1 MRTLALTLIAAASL
15 GLIANPATAHPK
27 LVASSPVAGET
38 ARAPGAITLKFS
50 EKLVA
55 AFSGLSITRLP
66 GGSANGKAA
75 KVLKIYVSP
84 DGRTLIARLA
94 SPLQPGGYLVG
105 WHVVSAD
112 THRVAGSLH
121 FTAK

>member
-1 MRTLALTLIAAASL
+1 MKTLALTLIAAASF

-27 LVASSPVAGET
+27 LVASNPVAGET

-55 AFSGLSITRLP
+55 AFSGLSITRLS
-66 GGSANGKAA
+66 GGSGKAA
-75 KVLKIYVSP
+75 KVLKTYVSP
-84 DGRTLIARLA
+84 DGRTLTARLA

-105 WHVVSAD
+105 WHVVSVD
-112 THRVAGSLH
+112 THRVAGSLR